1 MVLDKIFRYIANS
14 ILTYGNKLSALL
26 LLLSPAVPKET
37 KGDYKIVSVRP
48 SVRAFRPSARISQ
61 KLLGQFPQTQ
71 VYLKDLDGGL

>member
-1 MVLDKIFRYIANS
+1 MNMDFACQKVS
-14 ILTYGNKLSALL
+14 
-26 LLLSPAVPKET
+26 LSPAVPKET

-48 SVRAFRPSARISQ
+48 SVRVSVRPSGRAFRQSACISQ